1 MTEKTKKESG
11 TLLMAFI
18 AGISLN
24 GSFNALFDSVISFSI
39 FPLIALGFSI
49 YFLHQR
55 YVSQPMPE
63 GTPSLAGCCFL
74 LGLFLYSAVIRAQY
88 NGMGSNFLLTVV
100 CVALVFWI
108 GHKLNIVSRR
118 KVAKQAD

>member
-1 MTEKTKKESG
+1 MTEKTKKEFG
-11 TLLMAFI
+11 PLLMAFI

-24 GSFNALFDSVISFSI
+24 GSFNALFDSVITFSI
-39 FPLIALGFSI
+39 FPLIALGFAV

-63 GTPSLAGCCFL
+63 GMPSLVVCCFL

-88 NGMGSNFLLTVV
+88 LSMGSNFLLTII

-108 GHKLNIVSRR
+108 GHKLGVLKPKA
-118 KVAKQAD
+118 KVTE